1 MFSAETAA
9 ITTRR
14 CARLLHALYAPN
26 EGAGVRTRKA
36 SEQRRAKVCV
46 DALARSEIFGG
57 EVGEEE
63 TPLEAGAVVLAHP
76 FGETVMEAERIHA
89 LTRADL
95 HDHRIGDGAPT
106 DSTFAI
112 LTRLRNS
119 LHCTDFLSFTSV
131 INVIAGTSDDANA
144 LKSTDATATQKN
156 IKKNIGVE
164 LATMRKKSLSFPR
177 NSPIRLEDC
186 LDFCT
191 VVDSTEVCSFCHHG
205 GKEDLDQRITV
216 LPPILV
222 FLLKRFSYN
231 ANIDGRSPL
240 AGYRSKITDFVEFPL
255 EGLDLSGYSLSPV
268 DAPPAVYDLICV
280 CNHSGTADFGHYYAY
295 CRECVKGA
303 WRWVEYNDEYVR
315 EMRASEVQTAN
326 AYMLFYRRH
335 DLGMKELGDVGVKEL
350 GDVGVKE
357 LGDVGVKELGDVG
370 VKELGDVG
378 VGEIEARAAQ
388 EAGDLEI
395 AMQEQELEEQKYERR
410 RNLVMP
416 IDLNLKEAEAGGCV
430 VMT

>member
-1 MFSAETAA
+1 MFSAETAT

-119 LHCTDFLSFTSV
+119 LHCTGFLSFTSV

-144 LKSTDATATQKN
+144 LKSTDATATQRN

-231 ANIDGRSPL
+231 ANLDGRSPL

-268 DAPPAVYDLICV
+268 DAAPAVYDLICV

-303 WRWVEYNDEYVR
+303 WRWAEYNDEYVR

-335 DLGMKELGDVGVKEL
+335 DLGVKEL

-357 LGDVGVKELGDVG
+357 LGDVDMKELGDVG
-370 VKELGDVG
+370 VKELG

-395 AMQEQELEEQKYERR
+395 AMREQELEEQEYERR
-410 RNLVMP
+410 NLAMS